1 MPNGIHTVAEMAAF
15 FQSPA
20 SRELRAAVHAAG
32 ERLGKGT
39 RAERA
44 QAKVDYKAALNAI
57 RDAVSALK
65 SA

>member
-1 MPNGIHTVAEMAAF
+1 MHTVAEMAAF

-20 SRELRAAVHAAG
+20 SADLRAAVHAAG

-44 QAKVDYKAALNAI
+44 QAKADYKAALNAI
-57 RDAVSALK
+57 RDALAAIK
-65 SA
+65 AA